1 MKTMNSVVKKLIGEI
16 TELAYEVTNK
26 KRHDVFVRYSAHVNC
41 IEVNYHK
48 NGYYSG
54 SPAIKILEHY
64 INTESNTI
72 SKLKQCKRKIK
83 KLLEER

>member
-1 MKTMNSVVKKLIGEI
+1 MSSVVKKLIVEI
-16 TELAYEVTNK
+16 TELAIEANNKTN
-26 KRHDVFVRYSAHVNC
+26 HDVFINYHGHVNC

-54 SPAIKILEHY
+54 SNEIKILDLYMDYEK
-64 INTESNTI
+64 NQI
-72 SKLKQCKRKIK
+72 SKLKQAKRKLK